1 MVEILCLLEDHRKES
16 EDCHDDTDDGQA
28 KVNDERTRFA
38 PGLIL
43 LLEKIHQFKLMRVVC
58 LRNLE
63 LYLGSFAYFL
73 TLELEKGCILSVTEH
88 AGEKDRW
95 KSLLVDIIASDGIV
109 ERLAGKR
116 DFVLG

>member
-16 EDCHDDTDDGQA
+16 EDCHDDADDRQA
-28 KVNDERTRFA
+28 EVNDQRTRLA

-63 LYLGSFAYFL
+63 LYLGGFADFL
-73 TLELEKGCILSVTEH
+73 AVELEKGSILSVTEH
-88 AGEKDRW
+88 AGEEDRW
-95 KSLLVDIIASDGIV
+95 KSLLVGIV
-109 ERLAGKR
+109 GGDGVVECLAGKR
-116 DFVLG
+116 DLVLG